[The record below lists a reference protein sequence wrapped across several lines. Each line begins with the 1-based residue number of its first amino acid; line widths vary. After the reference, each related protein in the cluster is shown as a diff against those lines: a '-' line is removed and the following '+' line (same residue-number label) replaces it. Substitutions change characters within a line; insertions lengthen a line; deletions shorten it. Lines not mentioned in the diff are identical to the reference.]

1 MQHKINKK
9 STLSKKW
16 SFGNPI
22 NELNL
27 GRNISNLYCKY
38 IQMSSHSRAQRQHK
52 INKKSTFEKS
62 GNLKIEFDILM
73 SVLGVVSQKQYE

>member
-1 MQHKINKK
+1 MYEEKIYQKFVSAK
-9 STLSKKW
+9 I
-16 SFGNPI
+16 F
-22 NELNL
+22 NL

-38 IQMSSHSRAQRQHK
+38 SQMSSHSRAQRQHK